1 MPRLPAMPRPLLALA
16 AVLLCATG
24 AVAQFTPPVYHGLLT
39 IRPAKGRIDPVSGE
53 ASLVVRRWDFLAD
66 PGSNGMNPATEL
78 VQIALGELD
87 RFTIPVGAVK
97 ASANG
102 RVFTFGDKSITRG
115 VRKLRLQLTK
125 TGVWRVRFQV
135 VGVEL
140 SRLTLEYPFC
150 HPLAIIVGD
159 DDGFSGIE
167 LDRPG
172 GFKGKRV
179 RVTGFCTDLAEWP
192 WL

>member
-1 MPRLPAMPRPLLALA
+1 MSRPLLSLC
-16 AVLLCATG
+16 AVLLLATG
-24 AVAQFTPPVYHGLLT
+24 AAAQFEPPVYHGLLT

-53 ASLVVRRWDFLAD
+53 SSLTVRRWDFLID
-66 PGSNGMNPATEL
+66 PASDGMDPATQS
-78 VQIALGELD
+78 VQIAIGETD
-87 RFTIPVGAVK
+87 RFTIPVGAIKVSK
-97 ASANG
+97 NG
-102 RVFTFGDKSITRG
+102 RVYAFRDKSVRRG
-115 VRKLRLQLTK
+115 VRSLRLQQTK
-125 TGVWRVRFQV
+125 SGIWRVRFQV

-150 HPLAIIVGD
+150 QPLALIVGD

-172 GFKGKRV
+172 GFSGKRV
-179 RVTGFCTDLAEWP
+179 RVNGFCTDLADWP

>member
-1 MPRLPAMPRPLLALA
+1 MPRSFLVLA
-16 AVLLCATG
+16 ALLLG
-24 AVAQFTPPVYHGLLT
+24 AASAAAQFTPPVYHGLLT
-39 IRPAKGRIDPVSGE
+39 IRPAGGRIDPVSGE
-53 ASLVVRRWDFLAD
+53 ASLTVKRWDFLAD
-66 PGSNGMNPATEL
+66 PGSNGMDPSAEL

-102 RVFTFGDKSITRG
+102 RVFTYRDKSIKRG
-115 VRKLRLQLTK
+115 VRKLRLQRTK
-125 TGVWRVRFQV
+125 RGIWRVRFQV

-179 RVTGFCTDLAEWP
+179 RVTGFCTDLADWP